1 MCLELSET
9 GVAELF
15 SAFAKAQAEMG
26 DVVKGAANDGF
37 KRDGKA
43 TRYADL
49 ASVVEAIRPALN
61 KHSIA
66 IVQAPAFDGE
76 RVSIETRLVHAAGG
90 WMRSTL
96 HLKPSKV
103 DPQGVGSAITYG
115 RRYALLSIAGVAP
128 EDDDGNAASG
138 EGTGGQRFDRQQ
150 ERREEPADAADVR
163 ACFLEIDE
171 EDGPAGLQAWGKA
184 NAERIGKLTPNGQS
198 AVRGHFA
205 SKLSALKPK
214 TDAATPFDDERVAA

>member
-15 SAFAKAQAEMG
+15 AAFAKAQAEMG

-61 KHSIA
+61 RNSIA

-115 RRYALLSIAGVAP
+115 RRYALLSVAGVAP

-138 EGTGGQRFDRQQ
+138 DGQGGQRFDRG
-150 ERREEPADAADVR
+150 PAPDADDVR
-163 ACFLEIDE
+163 ACFLEIDKA
-171 EDGPAGLQAWGKA
+171 DGLKALEAWAEA
-184 NAERIGKLTPNGQS
+184 NKSRLDKLTEAGRK
-198 AVRGHFA
+198 AVRGHYGA
-205 SKLSALKPK
+205 ALVRFRPK
-214 TDAATPFDDERVAA
+214 SEAGTPFDERAAA